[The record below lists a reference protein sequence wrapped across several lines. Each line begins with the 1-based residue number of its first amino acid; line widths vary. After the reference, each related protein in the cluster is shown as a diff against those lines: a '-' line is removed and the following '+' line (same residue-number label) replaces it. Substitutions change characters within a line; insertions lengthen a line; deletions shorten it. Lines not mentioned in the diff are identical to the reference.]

1 MPFSKL
7 LVANRGEIAVRILRA
22 AAALG
27 IATVA
32 VYSEDD
38 AQALHVRRADEAVPL
53 RGVGAT
59 AYLDI
64 AQLVAAAR
72 ERGCDAIHP
81 GYGFLSEQAA
91 FARACAQADITFV
104 GPDAETL
111 ATFGDKPR
119 ARALAAQLGV
129 PVPRGSAEPVSLQ
142 ECRAFFAA
150 LGGGAIVIKA
160 VAGGGGRGMRVVAA
174 ADEIEQAYERC
185 RSEAQAAF
193 GDGLVYVEQFL
204 PNARHVEVQIAGD
217 GSGAVSHL
225 WERECSLQRRH
236 QKLVEVASCPA
247 LSPALRA
254 ALTAD
259 AVRLAE
265 AVCYRGLGT
274 FEFLVNETAGA
285 EPAYAFIE
293 ANARLQVEH
302 TVTEE
307 VLHLDLVQ
315 AQLQIAGGA
324 SLAELGL
331 EQGSVPAPQGHAVQ
345 VRINLETVGADGAVR
360 PSAGTL
366 TVFEPPSG
374 PGIRVDSYGYSGY
387 RTNPNFDSLL
397 AKLICWSPSPRFA
410 DAITATYRALCEFRI
425 EGVQTNIPFLQ
436 NLLRHPDVASDSVST
451 RFLDEHAAELAAPSD
466 AHPKRFFEAAPA
478 AAGRA
483 GARISA
489 ADPLAVLNYGR
500 AEDAVPPPPPDAFDF
515 FGERDGISAE
525 GTITVRAPMQATI
538 VSVDVQAGDAVRR
551 GQQLLVLN
559 AMKMEHVIQAPAPG
573 TVRAVAVAPGDTL
586 YEGEPLLY
594 LDAREAEAD
603 EDDADAQRDL
613 DAIRPDLA
621 EVLRRRWITTSDP
634 TRLEA
639 IAKRHARGGRT
650 AQENVDD
657 LCDPGSFTP
666 YGRLAVGM
674 ALRGTTD
681 ELLAYAP
688 ADGMVMGLGHVNS
701 DQFDETKSRCVVL
714 AYDYTVLAGTQG
726 GMNHKMQDR
735 MLDVAAHLR
744 APVVYFTEGGGGRAG
759 GGSRNAA
766 GQGSSSERAGGGG
779 GLATPTWN
787 KLGRLSGLVPII
799 GVNAGRCFAGNA
811 ALLGC
816 CDVIIATANSNIGM
830 GGPAM
835 IEGGG
840 LGVFRPEEIGPMSV
854 QVPNGVVDIAVRDE
868 AEAVQAAKKYLSYF
882 QGPLKQWECA
892 DQRLMR
898 GLIPEN
904 RLRIYDVR
912 NVIETLADTGSVLE
926 LRRGF
931 GLAMITALIRVE
943 GRPVGIVAN
952 NPAHLSGAIDS
963 AAADKAARFMTIC
976 DAFDIPLLFLCDTPG
991 IMVGPEAEKEATV
1004 RHSARMFVV
1013 GASVTVPFFTI
1024 ILRKSYGLGAQTMGA
1039 GNHKLPLFT
1048 IAWPTA
1054 EFGGMGLEGQVKL
1067 GRRRELE
1074 AIADPAERQAAFERM
1089 VETAYERGR
1098 ALNAAHVF
1106 EVEDVIDPAESR
1118 AWLLAGLKAAPPV
1131 LPRDH
1136 KKRPCIDPW

>member
-1 MPFSKL
+1 MPLSRL

-22 AAALG
+22 AGALG

-38 AQALHVRRADEAVPL
+38 AQSLHVRRADEAVPL
-53 RGVGAT
+53 RGAGAA
-59 AYLDI
+59 AYLDVE
-64 AQLVAAAR
+64 QLLAAAHVQ
-72 ERGCDAIHP
+72 GCDAIHP
-81 GYGFLSEQAA
+81 GYGFLSEQAD
-91 FARACAQADITFV
+91 FARACAEAGIAFV
-104 GPDAETL
+104 GPDAEAL
-111 ATFGDKPR
+111 ATFGDKIR
-119 ARALAAQLGV
+119 ARALAERLGV
-129 PVPRGSAEPVSLQ
+129 PVLRGSARPVSLE
-142 ECRAFFAA
+142 ECRAFFTA
-150 LGGGAIVIKA
+150 LGGGAMVIKA
-160 VAGGGGRGMRVVAA
+160 AAGGGGRGMRVVTAA
-174 ADEIEQAYERC
+174 AAIDEAYARC

-193 GDGLVYVEQFL
+193 GDGRLYVEQLL
-204 PNARHVEVQIAGD
+204 PYARHVEVQVVGD
-217 GSGAVSHL
+217 GSAVSHL

-236 QKLVEVASCPA
+236 QKLVEVAPSPA
-247 LSPALRA
+247 LAPALRA
-254 ALTAD
+254 ALTGD
-259 AVRLAE
+259 AVRLAA
-265 AVCYRGLGT
+265 AVNYRGLGT
-274 FEFLVNETAGA
+274 CEFLVDETPGA

-307 VLHLDLVQ
+307 VLRLDLVQ
-315 AQLQIAGGA
+315 AQLQIAAGR
-324 SLAELGL
+324 SLAALGL
-331 EQGSVPAPQGHAVQ
+331 DQARVPAPQGHAVE
-345 VRINLETVGADGAVR
+345 VRINLETIDAGGAVR
-360 PSAGTL
+360 PSTGTL

-374 PGIRVDSYGYSGY
+374 PGIRVDSCGYAGY

-410 DAITATYRALCEFRI
+410 DAVAAAYRALCEFRS
-425 EGVQTNIPFLQ
+425 EGAQTNIPFLQ
-436 NLLRHPDVASDSVST
+436 NLLRHPDVAAGRVST
-451 RFLDEHAAELAAPSD
+451 RFLDDHLTEFVARSA

-478 AAGRA
+478 PSRA
-483 GARISA
+483 GVRLDA
-489 ADPLAVLNYGR
+489 ADPLAVLSYGR
-500 AEDAVPPPPPDAFDF
+500 SGRAAIPSPALPDGAFA
-515 FGERDGISAE
+515 GAADGSS
-525 GTITVRAPMQATI
+525 GTIAVRAPMQATV
-538 VSVDVQAGDAVRR
+538 VSVDVQAGEPVRR

-559 AMKMEHVIQAPAPG
+559 AMKMEHVIQAPGPG
-573 TVRAVAVAPGDTL
+573 IVQAIVVAPGDTL
-586 YEGEPLLY
+586 YEGDPLLY
-594 LDAREAEAD
+594 LEEREAEAG
-603 EDDADAQRDL
+603 EADAAGQQDL

-621 EVLRRRWITTSDP
+621 EVLRQRQVTVADP
-634 TRLEA
+634 VRLEA
-639 IAKRHARGGRT
+639 IEKRHARGGRT
-650 AQENVDD
+650 AQENVED
-657 LCDPGSFTP
+657 LCDPGSFVA

-674 ALRGTTD
+674 GLRGAAD

-688 ADGMVMGLGHVNS
+688 ADGMVMGLGHVNG
-701 DQFDETKSRCVVL
+701 DRFDETKSRCVVL

-735 MLDVAAHLR
+735 MLDVAARLR

-759 GGSRNAA
+759 GGSRNAT

-799 GVNAGRCFAGNA
+799 GVNAGRSFAGNA

-816 CDVIIATANSNIGM
+816 CDVIIATANSSIGM

-835 IEGGG
+835 VEGGG
-840 LGVFRPEEIGPMSV
+840 LGVFRPEEIGPMAV

-868 AEAVQAAKKYLSYF
+868 AEAVQAAKQYLSYF
-882 QGPLKQWECA
+882 QGPLQQWECA
-892 DQRLMR
+892 DQRLLR

-912 NVIETLADTGSVLE
+912 NVIETLADSGSVLE

-931 GLAMITALIRVE
+931 GLAMITAFIRVE
-943 GRPVGIVAN
+943 GRPVGVVAN

-1074 AIADPAERQAAFERM
+1074 AIADPRERAAAFERM
-1089 VETAYERGR
+1089 VAAAYERGR

-1118 AWLLAGLKAAPPV
+1118 HWLLAGLKASPPV
-1131 LPRDH
+1131 LPRDG